1 MNTNVQTGTLMKK
14 MEPHEKRAS
23 RAPASPGGVSAQSR
37 DREAGGGLGFGARQL
52 FEPLPDP
59 GEGGVGGSFVV
70 EGAEVDDLDAR

>member
-1 MNTNVQTGTLMKK
+1 MDNRTSGGRIFMRGRCSGVT
-14 MEPHEKRAS
+14 
-23 RAPASPGGVSAQSR
+23 APASPGGVSAQSR